1 MAPIHDRMPVVLSDA
16 DIDVWL
22 NPEEN
27 NPLLLSSLL
36 RSADED
42 ALTLLD
48 AEHSAAKQLNLRSNE
63 E

>member
-1 MAPIHDRMPVVLSDA
+1 MPVVLSDA